1 MRHGLLL
8 MAVLTLGCFQVKAQN
23 TPGYSRVKIN
33 ADAAGLAALANL
45 GVAVDHGFSK
55 EDSYF
60 ISDFSDQEI
69 QIMQENHFNFEILI
83 PDVVTHYSNFWQIR
97 AKILRCTT
105 ADVVVTVQGAIILT
119 LIQPPPP
126 ILTWEPWEAI

>member
-69 QIMQENHFNFEILI
+69 QIMQAHNFNIEILI
-83 PDVVTHYSNFWQIR
+83 PDVVAHYEQLLANPSQDPSLHN
-97 AKILRCTT
+97 
-105 ADVVVTVQGAIILT
+105 GACGGNVAGG
-119 LIQPPPP
+119 Q
-126 ILTWEPWEAI
+126 